1 MKMVSDS
8 EVVTWVTATKTNAF
22 IRIGTKPSITLAL
35 TTTTQHRE
43 GEPMRNLRLTLAG
56 LVTLATIGTVS
67 LSAGVG
73 ASAAALPTLASCK
86 TSIGADEF
94 TKGKLTVATDTP
106 AYTPWFVNN
115 TASNGK
121 GYESGVA
128 YGIAKELGVK
138 KSNVVWVHEPF
149 NASFEP
155 GNKHFDFDI
164 NEISYTNARAQVV
177 TFSNSYYDVQQSIIA
192 LKGSKIVKD
201 HTPAELKKYQ
211 YGDQIGTTG
220 LGYIDQVIVPNK
232 SPRVF
237 NSLADAASALE
248 THQIDAIVL
257 DTPDGQYM
265 ASSGSGEVINS
276 KKQNIAVQV
285 GQFPS
290 VGEHYGL
297 LFQKGN
303 KLVGCVNA
311 AIAAMKSDGTLAKLQ
326 TKWLSIYTSV
336 PVIKP

>member
-1 MKMVSDS
+1 
-8 EVVTWVTATKTNAF
+8 
-22 IRIGTKPSITLAL
+22 
-35 TTTTQHRE
+35 
-43 GEPMRNLRLTLAG
+43 MRNLRFTLAG

-67 LSAGVG
+67 LSTGV
-73 ASAAALPTLASCK
+73 SANAALTPSLASCK
-86 TSIGADEF
+86 TSIGSSEY
-94 TKGKLTVATDTP
+94 TKGKLTVATDNP
-106 AYTPWFVNN
+106 AYTPWFVSN
-115 TASNGK
+115 TPSNGK

-149 NASFEP
+149 NSSFAP
-155 GNKHFDFDI
+155 GPKRFDFDI
-164 NEISYTNARAQVV
+164 NEISYTFARAKAV

-201 HTPAELKKYQ
+201 HTPAELKTYQ

-220 LGYIDQVIVPNK
+220 LLFIDQHINPTK
-232 SPRVF
+232 STRVY

-248 THQIDAIVL
+248 TKQIDAIVL

-265 ASSGSGEVINS
+265 ASPGSGEVVNS
-276 KKQNIAVQV
+276 KGKNIAVQV

-297 LFQKGN
+297 LFHKGN
-303 KLVGCVNA
+303 QLVGCVNA
-311 AIAAMKSDGTLAKLQ
+311 AIAAMKSNGSLAALQ

-336 PVIKP
+336 PVIEP

>member
-1 MKMVSDS
+1 V
-8 EVVTWVTATKTNAF
+8 AYA
-22 IRIGTKPSITLAL
+22 I
-35 TTTTQHRE
+35 
-43 GEPMRNLRLTLAG
+43 
-56 LVTLATIGTVS
+56 
-67 LSAGVG
+67 
-73 ASAAALPTLASCK
+73 AAA
-86 TSIGADEF
+86 
-94 TKGKLTVATDTP
+94 
-106 AYTPWFVNN
+106 
-115 TASNGK
+115 
-121 GYESGVA
+121 
-128 YGIAKELGVK
+128 LGVK

-149 NASFEP
+149 NASFAP
-155 GNKHFDFDI
+155 GNKKFDFDI
-164 NEISYTNARAQVV
+164 NEISYTSARAKVV

-201 HTPAELKKYQ
+201 HTPAELKTYQ

-220 LGYIDQVIVPNK
+220 LLYIDQKIKPTK
-232 SPRVF
+232 PARVYDTLD
-237 NSLADAASALE
+237 NAASALE
-248 THQIDAIVL
+248 TGQIDAIVL

-265 ASSGSGEVINS
+265 ASPGAGEVVNS
-276 KKQNIAVQV
+276 KGKTIAVQV

-311 AIAAMKSDGTLAKLQ
+311 AIAAIKSDGTLATLQ